1 MLLVL
6 AGIAGLGL
14 AAAVVAL
21 FVHWERTGK
30 EQLVPLV
37 LLGMLV
43 VEATLYNDPN
53 SIPRGLFHPG
63 SGATQLRLPEIYIT
77 LALVARLIARGRP
90 TRIGLPA
97 GLWLAFGAWMAVGA
111 VEGELYDNSL
121 SQDLYEAKD
130 ILYIVGAYALA
141 AGVPIRKYIDS
152 GALLKLGTLC
162 IVCASVLDLMTLAG
176 VSVNTNLPLLP
187 LSLFG
192 VVGAE
197 TAALYLAIV
206 AMCFMVRL
214 ASGPVRL
221 HHVLALVP
229 VVGGVLLADQRAVLV
244 NLGMVVLVVVVGII
258 VGPRH
263 GIARGFYVTGG
274 QVVLTA
280 LAVVAIAIVVVV
292 VPAAVDRRAPQV
304 PLASSAQSLFHN
316 EAKAE
321 SAQDRLD
328 LASAVGEAHPPAPD
342 HRVGARHRV
351 PVLRSR
357 NADGGDDRVRTQH
370 RARPLAPV
378 GPHRTG
384 ALRPR
389 PGGLHQ
395 GGSPGVA
402 ATYGPGDGLAGAGDR
417 RGGGRPVRDGSPRA
431 PPRRI
436 PVCHAVRCE
445 PRGAACLRD
454 VHART
459 ASSAERALGG
469 HPVEVRCGSREV
481 SAALESRARR
491 IGTGMTDSALGR
503 LVGWKERERRS
514 SGRGRARVQDHAAL
528 DRRVEGVE
536 RLRTAAVME
545 FGAEG
550 PG

>member
-6 AGIAGLGL
+6 AGIAGLGF

-21 FVHWERTGK
+21 FVHWERTGN

-63 SGATQLRLPEIYIT
+63 SGSTQLRLPEIYIT

-90 TRIGLPA
+90 NRIGLPA

-111 VEGELYDNSL
+111 VEGKLYYNSF

-187 LSLFG
+187 LSSFG

-221 HHVLALVP
+221 RHVLALIPIVGSCA
-229 VVGGVLLADQRAVLV
+229 VGRSARHAGELRGGRVGG
-244 NLGMVVLVVVVGII
+244 G
-258 VGPRH
+258 
-263 GIARGFYVTGG
+263 RGGH
-274 QVVLTA
+274 
-280 LAVVAIAIVVVV
+280 
-292 VPAAVDRRAPQV
+292 RRA
-304 PLASSAQSLFHN
+304 A
-316 EAKAE
+316 
-321 SAQDRLD
+321 
-328 LASAVGEAHPPAPD
+328 
-342 HRVGARHRV
+342 ARHR
-351 PVLRSR
+351 PTLLRHRWSSGPDRSR
-357 NADGGDDRVRTQH
+357 CRRHRHRRRGGT
-370 RARPLAPV
+370 
-378 GPHRTG
+378 
-384 ALRPR
+384 
-389 PGGLHQ
+389 
-395 GGSPGVA
+395 
-402 ATYGPGDGLAGAGDR
+402 
-417 RGGGRPVRDGSPRA
+417 GGGRPAGAPGSARVERPEPLSRRGEGGIGA
-431 PPRRI
+431 GPPR
-436 PVCHAVRCE
+436 P
-445 PRGAACLRD
+445 GQ
-454 VHART
+454 
-459 ASSAERALGG
+459 
-469 HPVEVRCGSREV
+469 
-481 SAALESRARR
+481 RR
-491 IGTGMTDSALGR
+491 
-503 LVGWKERERRS
+503 RRS
-514 SGRGRARVQDHAAL
+514 SSLSTRSSGGGSASNSSTTKQERGRWRRSRTSHNIVLDILLRLGLIGLALFALALGDSIKGGLRVWWRHTDRVTASLALATVGVVVGLFATGLLEPLLDEYRFATLFGVSLGVLRACVTSMHERPRVPSGPLKVTPSRFAA
-528 DRRVEGVE
+528 
-536 RLRTAAVME
+536 
-545 FGAEG
+545 GAG
-550 PG
+550 R